1 MQEYILALLSLIGVV
16 LVAVINGL
24 FAKQRKATEGEWAR
38 VNAFLN
44 QQKKTQEE
52 QEASKA
58 RLLVLLVSY
67 AGAVMEL
74 SEANAIALRDGKT
87 NGEMKRAL
95 SRADKVRANTKEFL
109 GELGIQSLYE

>member
-1 MQEYILALLSLIGVV
+1 MQEYIPAMLSLIGVI

-24 FAKQRKATEGEWAR
+24 FAKQRKATEAEWTK
-38 VNAFLN
+38 VNDFLA
-44 QQKKTQEE
+44 QQKKDQEA

-58 RLLVLLVSY
+58 KLLVLLVSY

-74 SEANAIALRDGKT
+74 SEANSVALRDGKT

-95 SRADKVRANTKEFL
+95 DHADRVRQNTKDFL
-109 GELGIQSLYE
+109 GELGVQSLYE

>member
-1 MQEYILALLSLIGVV
+1 MQEYIPALLSLIGVI

-24 FAKQRKATEGEWAR
+24 FSKQRKATESEWAK
-38 VNAFLN
+38 VNAFLA
-44 QQKKTQEE
+44 QQRKEQEA

-58 RLLVLLVSY
+58 KLLVLLVSY

-74 SEANAIALRDGKT
+74 SEANAVALRDGKT

-95 SRADKVRANTKEFL
+95 EYADNVRKNTKEFL